1 MAFAVE
7 EIPDKD
13 KLFRRIH
20 HTHLLPEGE
29 VSSAA
34 FKQPRMSV
42 NWEKY
47 SNAKSTAD
55 ENSAAVVA
63 LAAGGCR
70 ELDQTVEHTPIK
82 PEQPTGPNQ
91 AHAEVCGNK
100 SGAVSRKLRDI
111 ARKVWVR

>member
-1 MAFAVE
+1 MAFAIE
-7 EIPDKD
+7 EIPDED

-42 NWEKY
+42 NWDKY
-47 SNAKSTAD
+47 SDAQRTAD

-63 LAAGGCR
+63 LMAGGCR
-70 ELDQTVEHTPIK
+70 ELNQTVEHMPISS
-82 PEQPTGPNQ
+82 EQPDGPNQ

-100 SGAVSRKLRDI
+100 TGAICRKLRDI
-111 ARKVWVR
+111 AKKVWVR